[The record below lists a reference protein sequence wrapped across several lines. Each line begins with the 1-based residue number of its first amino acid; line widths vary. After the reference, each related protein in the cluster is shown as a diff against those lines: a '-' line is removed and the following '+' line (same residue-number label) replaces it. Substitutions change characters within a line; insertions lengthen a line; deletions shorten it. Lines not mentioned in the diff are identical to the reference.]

1 MTAEEKVF
9 GRKRFSPSR
18 AEDFGFLKT
27 DGGYKYEDDIM
38 DGDFH
43 VTLTVTDGG
52 VRGTVVDRLNDEE
65 YLPLRAEGM
74 GGAYVN
80 TVRSA
85 YEELLGKVAAGCFDD
100 VPFTSD
106 QANRITAKIGEFYGV
121 APDFPWSDDPY
132 DKAGVFRH
140 TDNRKWFALIMR
152 VRRGSVTK
160 EADDERIDVMN
171 LKIDPADGEA
181 LRKIPGVFP
190 AFHMNHKSWISVT
203 LDGTLS
209 DDGVMELIDKSFELT
224 ASKKRKAK

>member
-18 AEDFGFLKT
+18 AESFGFLKT

-38 DGDFH
+38 GGDFH

-80 TVRSA
+80 TVRSS
-85 YEELLGKVAAGCFDD
+85 YEELLARVAGCCFDD

-106 QANRITAKIGEFYGV
+106 QANRVTSLINEKYGV
-121 APDFPWSDDPY
+121 SPDFPWGLDPY
-132 DKAGVFRH
+132 DGAGVFRH

-160 EADDERIDVMN
+160 EADDERIDAVN

-181 LRKIPGVFP
+181 LRKIPGVYP

-203 LDGTLS
+203 LDGTLT
-209 DDGVMELIDKSFELT
+209 DGGVMELIDRSFDLT